1 MQNQEPKLGFW
12 QAVCSIIKL
21 ISDFLKQRKDDKKAK
36 EIANVKKQL
45 QFALAEGRISDASY
59 WNQKLAQLSAAIL
72 FAVFIGCITPQPVI
86 PQSVII
92 GERVNKVN
100 PGDTIKIPPL
110 APPSK
115 QWYLVDDHGLYQWLD
130 INLTGAKA
138 IIPSLSI
145 TNSPTNRN

>member
-1 MQNQEPKLGFW
+1 MKNQEPKPGFW

-21 ISDFLKQRKDDKKAK
+21 ISDFLKQRREDKKAQ

-45 QFALAEGRISDASY
+45 QIALAEGRIGDASY
-59 WNQKLAQLSAAIL
+59 WSKKLTQLSAAIL
-72 FAVFIGCITPQPVI
+72 LLFVFGCVTTPQPVT
-86 PQSVII
+86 PQYVVI

-110 APPSK
+110 APPAK
-115 QWYLVDDHGLYQWLD
+115 QWYLIDDHGLYQWLD
-130 INLTGAKA
+130 INLTGTKA

-145 TNSPTNRN
+145 TNSPTQ